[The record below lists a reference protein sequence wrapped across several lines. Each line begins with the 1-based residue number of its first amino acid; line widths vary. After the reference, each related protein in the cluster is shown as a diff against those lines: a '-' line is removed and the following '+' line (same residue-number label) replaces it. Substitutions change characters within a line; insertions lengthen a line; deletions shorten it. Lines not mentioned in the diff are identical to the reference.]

1 MRSVG
6 WSTPLGRSQGSM
18 NENWKGVRAQ
28 HVNWERE
35 FREDLDGVLGE
46 AAPVLEKNGGLLL
59 LLSQQPHPHP
69 REP

>member
-1 MRSVG
+1 
-6 WSTPLGRSQGSM
+6 M